1 MSKRR
6 NCEAQNKLRKEGK
19 FGGVLNPS
27 LQAPDSINHSH
38 FNLIQAQPFQQKNK
52 NTKEEEN
59 TQSLKPSVKRKF
71 SSSRLGE
78 GWLGKIEENIIR
90 KGPKV
95 DNCVCDCLGE
105 A

>member
-1 MSKRR
+1 M
-6 NCEAQNKLRKEGK
+6 KLGTSFGKEGK

-27 LQAPDSINHSH
+27 LQAPHSINHSH
-38 FNLIQAQPFQQKNK
+38 FNLIQAQTKIKIQ
-52 NTKEEEN
+52 KEEEN
-59 TQSLKPSVKRKF
+59 TKSLKPSVKRKI
-71 SSSRLGE
+71 SSRQLGE
-78 GWLGKIEENIIR
+78 GWLGKIEENIIK